1 MTKSFPKV
9 LLSGLAVAIVASFSV
24 AASAQTLCAWPTM
37 QGVCLPPPPGG
48 SIISYP
54 AHFGP
59 TLLNSPWQ
67 TDAYVPGNFPGPDTV
82 HLAQ

>member
-1 MTKSFPKV
+1 MTKILQKALLGGVAAAV
-9 LLSGLAVAIVASFSV
+9 LASFTV
-24 AASAQTLCAWPTM
+24 AAGAQTLCAWPTM
-37 QGVCLPPPPGG
+37 QGQCLPPPPGG

-54 AHFGP
+54 APLGP

-67 TDAYVPGNFPGPDTV
+67 TEAYVPGNFPGPDTV